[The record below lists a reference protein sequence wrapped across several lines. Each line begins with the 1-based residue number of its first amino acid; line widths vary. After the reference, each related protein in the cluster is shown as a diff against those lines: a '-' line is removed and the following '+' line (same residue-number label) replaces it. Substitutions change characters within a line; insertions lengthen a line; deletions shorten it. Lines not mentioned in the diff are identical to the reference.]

1 MRVLAITPEL
11 PSSDRPGT
19 MAPGAR
25 QLQSLRKVGVDV
37 VSHDMRGIPLVKYLQ
52 ALPRVR
58 SIAKDV
64 DLIHAHFGY
73 CGLLARLQLRK
84 PIVVSFMGSDLLGSP
99 VNSDGRLS
107 TLSKVMVQVHR
118 LLAPR
123 VDQVIVKSRQMAQ
136 IIQPTPCHVIPNG
149 VDTELFRPGN
159 RDAARRELG
168 WSTEKPYVLFPG
180 NPDDPRK
187 GFKLATAALDVTKK
201 QLGCDV
207 ETVSLRGVPP
217 DTVAKYMAACDAMW
231 MTSLLEGSPNV
242 VKEAMACDWPVVG
255 VEVGDVAELL
265 TGVQGSFICERDA
278 AHLGSRMAEAIN
290 AKVAPGGRK
299 GLFDRSLDD
308 TSIAERIVVVYR
320 LALGDVHGARSTDP
334 TSHPAVG
341 A

>member
-1 MRVLAITPEL
+1 
-11 PSSDRPGT
+11 

-52 ALPRVR
+52 AIPRVR

-84 PIVVSFMGSDLLGSP
+84 PIVVSFMGSDLLGTP
-99 VNSDGRLS
+99 VNPDGKLS
-107 TLSKVMVQVHR
+107 TFSRMMIKVHR
-118 LLAPR
+118 GLAPR
-123 VDQVIVKSRQMAQ
+123 VNQVIVKSHQMAQ
-136 IIQPTPCHVIPNG
+136 VIHPTPCHVIPNG
-149 VDTELFRPGN
+149 VDTELFQP
-159 RDAARRELG
+159 RDRDTTRGELG

-242 VKEAMACDWPVVG
+242 VKEAMACDLPVVG

-265 TGVQGSFICERDA
+265 TGVQGSFVCERDA
-278 AHLGSRMAEAIN
+278 EQLGGRMAEAIS
-290 AKVAPGGRK
+290 ARVAPGGRN
-299 GLFDRSLDD
+299 GLFERSLDD
-308 TSIAERIVVVYR
+308 VSIAKRIVEVYR
-320 LALGDVHGARSTDP
+320 IALGDVSATK
-334 TSHPAVG
+334 TAEMASHPVVDV
-341 A
+341 